1 MEGKPADFSLYTLE
15 DFIDEPGFI
24 LWITTPTPELDTF
37 WQQVQD
43 EYPQTLPVIT
53 DARRIV
59 LSLRFTSAQMNQ
71 QEQQSL
77 WETIKAKTN
86 APQQRTYRLS
96 FWMRTA
102 AAVLL
107 FGLLSLSL
115 LLYTQKQEILVTTTY
130 GQIKT
135 LTLPDGSVVTINAN
149 TKLHYPKN
157 WDKKEIREVWI
168 EGEAFFKVNH
178 LHQSGDIKA
187 SDRFIVHAE
196 KLNVEVLGT
205 SFNVNNRRGLV
216 KVALLTGRV
225 ALKVKG
231 LENQEVKL
239 QPGEL
244 GLYQENTPVIAK
256 KKVDALDYALWKS
269 GKLRFN
275 NTPLSEVLTL
285 IEDNY
290 GYKAILKDPAAGNRK
305 LSGTFLF
312 SSEDALFKAIS
323 ISLGVTIQKDQI
335 NHQLIIE

>member
-1 MEGKPADFSLYTLE
+1 MEGKSADFGTYTLE
-15 DFIDEPGFI
+15 DFIDDPQFI
-24 LWITTPTPELDTF
+24 LWVTQPTEELEAF

-43 EYPQTLPVIT
+43 RYPQTKAVLT
-53 DARRIV
+53 DASKIV
-59 LSLRFTSAQMNQ
+59 LSLQFTINHMNQ
-71 QEQQSL
+71 PEQQAL
-77 WETIKAKTN
+77 WETIEAKMQLPQKA
-86 APQQRTYRLS
+86 TYRLS
-96 FWMRTA
+96 FWLRTVA
-102 AAVLL
+102 ALFI

-115 LLYTQKQEILVTTTY
+115 FLYTERQEILVNTTF

-135 LTLPDGSVVTINAN
+135 VTLPDGSVVTINAN
-149 TKLHYPKN
+149 SKLHYPKN
-157 WDKKEIREVWI
+157 WDKNNIREVWI

-178 LHQSGDIKA
+178 LHQSGKIKA

-225 ALKVKG
+225 GLKVKDIA
-231 LENQEVKL
+231 NSEVKL

-244 GLYQENTPVIAK
+244 GLYQEKSPAIAK
-256 KKVDALDYALWKS
+256 KKVDVQDYALWKS
-269 GKLRFN
+269 GKLHFN
-275 NTPLSEVLTL
+275 NTPLREILTL

-290 GYKAILKDPAAGNRK
+290 GYTAIVKDPSMAERK

-323 ISLGVTIQKDQI
+323 TALNISIQKDQV
-335 NHQLIIE
+335 NHQLIIQ